1 MHRRIFEI
9 GTVDPQLNCPN
20 MRKFEEDL
28 SVLLSQNKVTRF
40 AVVLLRISN
49 FAYIPEHFGEP
60 MARRLLK
67 YTRNLCQRALLM
79 REAYAYST
87 DGEFALLLHY
97 KNRDALMSRL
107 SALRF
112 SFDRFSGFGQS
123 GYKAKLVFDIY
134 EIDRTKPQQPH
145 RIIEKA
151 MTIRDMPTEEGSSFT
166 DFRFYSDVV
175 RETYLKRAEIEGRME
190 EALKNS
196 EFHLFYQPKYSFK
209 KQGIDGSEV
218 LVRWFDARK
227 NAYRS
232 PDLFLPVFEEM
243 GCSLTVEK
251 DRVRLKAP
259 EGRLRAVK
267 DVRTMPYPGFP
278 TDAQAPVMALSAL
291 ADGTSVFVENIFESR
306 YKHASELARMGAHI
320 KLEGRV
326 ALVEGTEK
334 LYGAPVAATDLRG
347 GAALVVAGLAA
358 EGQIAISEIRHIDRG
373 YERIEEALI
382 PLGAKIRREAEN

>member
-1 MHRRIFEI
+1 MDRLRVHRRIFEI

-87 DGEFALLLHY
+87 DGEFALLLHC

-134 EIDRTKPQQPH
+134 EIDRTTPQKPH
-145 RIIEKA
+145 
-151 MTIRDMPTEEGSSFT
+151 
-166 DFRFYSDVV
+166 
-175 RETYLKRAEIEGRME
+175 
-190 EALKNS
+190 
-196 EFHLFYQPKYSFK
+196 H
-209 KQGIDGSEV
+209 
-218 LVRWFDARK
+218 
-227 NAYRS
+227 
-232 PDLFLPVFEEM
+232 
-243 GCSLTVEK
+243 
-251 DRVRLKAP
+251 
-259 EGRLRAVK
+259 
-267 DVRTMPYPGFP
+267 
-278 TDAQAPVMALSAL
+278 
-291 ADGTSVFVENIFESR
+291 
-306 YKHASELARMGAHI
+306 
-320 KLEGRV
+320 
-326 ALVEGTEK
+326 
-334 LYGAPVAATDLRG
+334 
-347 GAALVVAGLAA
+347 
-358 EGQIAISEIRHIDRG
+358 
-373 YERIEEALI
+373 
-382 PLGAKIRREAEN
+382 